1 MASNPKWRA
10 SMGTVT
16 ILRRKKR
23 YPEMTTEQS
32 KPVDWVTVAAGSALV
47 IGGLLF
53 LSEKRRAGLALAAAG
68 SALAVI
74 GEEETLRKWWA
85 QFPVVVDQVQSLVSQ
100 VQSKVSEFAAK
111 RDSLHEVLSGVV
123 GDRE

>member
-1 MASNPKWRA
+1 
-10 SMGTVT
+10 MGTVT